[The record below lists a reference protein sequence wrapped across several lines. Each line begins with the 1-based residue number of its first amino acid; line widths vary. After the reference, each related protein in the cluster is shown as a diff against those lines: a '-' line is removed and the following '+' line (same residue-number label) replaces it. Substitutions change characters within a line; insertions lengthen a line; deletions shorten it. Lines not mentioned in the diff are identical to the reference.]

1 MGVLSMPPFC
11 VMLCAR
17 LFGKGSD
24 AMDYLWSPWRYQYMA
39 LVTGGKQPECIFCDS
54 LARKDDAETL
64 IVHRGEKTFVILN
77 RFPYTSGHV
86 MIVPY
91 AHVAEL
97 NSCDLGT
104 LAEMMKLAQSTE
116 KALRAIYQPDGM
128 NLGMN
133 LGRAAG
139 AGVVGHLHLHVL
151 PRWIGDS
158 NFMTVTG
165 ETRVHPE
172 ELKTTYERL
181 HKVLA

>member
-1 MGVLSMPPFC
+1 
-11 VMLCAR
+11 
-17 LFGKGSD
+17 
-24 AMDYLWSPWRYQYMA
+24 MDYIWTPWRYQYMKEA
-39 LVTGGKQPECIFCDS
+39 ASGNQPECIFCEAV
-54 LARKDDAETL
+54 ARKNDMETL
-64 IVHRGEKTFVILN
+64 IVHRGAKTFIILN

-91 AHVAEL
+91 VHVAEL
-97 NSCDLGT
+97 SLCDAAT
-104 LAEMMKLAQSTE
+104 LAEMMQLAQRVET
-116 KALRAIYQPDGM
+116 ALRSNYKPDGM

-172 ELKTTYERL
+172 DLQTTYERL
-181 HKVLA
+181 LKAFA

>member
-1 MGVLSMPPFC
+1 
-11 VMLCAR
+11 
-17 LFGKGSD
+17 
-24 AMDYLWSPWRYQYMA
+24 MDYLWTPWRYQYMA
-39 LVTGGKQPECIFCDS
+39 QAAAGKQPECIFCD
-54 LARKDDAETL
+54 AVKRNHDAETL
-64 IVHRGEKTFVILN
+64 IVHRAKKSFVILN

-97 NSCDLGT
+97 HLCEPGA
-104 LAEMMKLAQSTE
+104 LAEMMELAQRVEGIFHTAY
-116 KALRAIYQPDGM
+116 KPDGM

-139 AGVVGHLHLHVL
+139 AGVAGHLHLHML

-172 ELKTTYERL
+172 ELKTTFERL
-181 HKVLA
+181 SKALRA

>member
-1 MGVLSMPPFC
+1 
-11 VMLCAR
+11 
-17 LFGKGSD
+17 
-24 AMDYLWSPWRYQYMA
+24 MDYIWTPWRYQYMKEA
-39 LVTGGKQPECIFCDS
+39 ASGNQPECIFCEAV
-54 LARKDDAETL
+54 ARKNDAETL
-64 IVHRGEKTFVILN
+64 IVHRGTKTFVILN

-97 NSCDLGT
+97 HLCDAAT
-104 LAEMMKLAQSTE
+104 LTEMMQLTQRAE
-116 KALRAIYQPDGM
+116 IVLRLNYKPDGM

-172 ELKTTYERL
+172 DLQTTYERL
-181 HKVLA
+181 SKAFA

>member
-1 MGVLSMPPFC
+1 
-11 VMLCAR
+11 
-17 LFGKGSD
+17 
-24 AMDYLWSPWRYQYMA
+24 MDYLWTPWRYQYMEQA
-39 LVTGGKQPECIFCDS
+39 AANQQPACIFCD
-54 LARKDDAETL
+54 AVKANHDDETL
-64 IVHRGEKTFVILN
+64 LVYRGKKSFVILN

-97 NSCDLGT
+97 NLCEEDALT
-104 LAEMMKLAQSTE
+104 EMMQLAQRVESIFRKE
-116 KALRAIYQPDGM
+116 YKPDGM

-139 AGVVGHLHLHVL
+139 AGVAGHLHLHML

-172 ELKTTYERL
+172 DLTTTYQRLKSGLTAGGGER
-181 HKVLA
+181 

>member
-1 MGVLSMPPFC
+1 
-11 VMLCAR
+11 
-17 LFGKGSD
+17 
-24 AMDYLWSPWRYQYMA
+24 MDYLWTPWRYQYMA
-39 LVTGGKQPECIFCDS
+39 QVTGGKQPACIFCDA
-54 LARKDDAETL
+54 LARNNDAETF
-64 IVHRGEKTFVILN
+64 IVHRGAKAFVILN

-97 NSCDLGT
+97 HLCDAASLG
-104 LAEMMKLAQSTE
+104 EMLELAQRME
-116 KALRAIYQPDGM
+116 AIYKANYKPDGM

-139 AGVVGHLHLHVL
+139 AGVAGHLHLHML

-172 ELKTTYERL
+172 DLPSTYKKIRGAL
-181 HKVLA
+181 GG